1 MLPALEPG
9 SGFGASQGTFLTE
22 DAVNSLGGIIGAG
35 TSVGEQRIVAWSN
48 GKDLLTPHDLG
59 MGRLFESVRDAVIV
73 SEADTG
79 GVVLWN
85 PAAGVIFGYSAA
97 EAIGM
102 SVEEIVPDRLKA
114 LHRAG
119 MAGYRDTGHGQY
131 VDSNEVLSLPAVRKG
146 GEEIRVEL
154 TLNPIEVA
162 SGPAEGRFVLAIVR
176 NATDRE
182 HAEEALRAS
191 EERYRLVSRATRE
204 AIWDNNL
211 LTGEQKWDGAAKAML
226 GYDFEGGTEG
236 TWWEDRIHP
245 DDRARVI
252 LGIDSVLREGEE
264 VWADEYR
271 FRHADGTY
279 LTVVDR
285 GYVVQDEERRPV
297 RVIGSMLDIT
307 ERKRVEVER
316 ASEQEFLATVLESL
330 KEGIVVCDAEGNLTL
345 FNHAT
350 RELHGIPEKKVAPDE
365 WAGQYDLY
373 QADGRTPMRKEDIPL
388 FRAFSGE
395 VVRDVEMVIA
405 PKNGPA
411 RTLLANGQAFYDPEG
426 SKLGAVVAMH
436 DITERKLAEQELK
449 QAKEVADAANLA
461 KSEFLANMSHEIR
474 TPMNG
479 VIGMTVLLLDT
490 DLTPQQ
496 RRYVE
501 IARGSGDVLLALL
514 DDILDFSKIE
524 AGKVRVEIVDFD
536 LPALVGDTFAV
547 FGERARE
554 KGLELASFVG
564 DDVPTFVAGDPFR
577 IRQVLT
583 NLLSNAVKFT
593 EGGLVSLGVERVEER
608 GDAVMVRFEVV
619 DTGIGITD
627 VQRARLFQ
635 PFSQADASTTRRYG
649 GTGLGLAI
657 SEQLVGMMGGEMG
670 VESVPGEGSTFSF
683 TLPLTKRLAATPPAA
698 TTAPPPAHPSPPAR
712 QDTGGAET
720 EPLAADVLVV
730 EDTLTNQMVAVE
742 LLKRRGYGADVVSN
756 GEEAVEAVTKSP
768 YAAVLMDVQMPKMDG
783 YEATREI
790 RKREIIGGRRI
801 PIIAITAHALR
812 GDRERALEAGMDDHL
827 SKPVRPEDLDR
838 VLERWVARA
847 PRSREASHRTPHDAP
862 DPVGSLDHTV
872 LESLRLIQREG
883 GGEIV
888 DRLVET
894 FLNEAPSYLVA
905 LHAAGER
912 GEPQIFW
919 QTAHALNG
927 TCRSV
932 GAARMGSICLQL
944 ERLGD
949 SDDLTRAPDLLARLE
964 EEFER
969 VRLLLD
975 VELSKD

>member
-1 MLPALEPG
+1 MA
-9 SGFGASQGTFLTE
+9 
-22 DAVNSLGGIIGAG
+22 
-35 TSVGEQRIVAWSN
+35 RSN
-48 GKDLLTPHDLG
+48 RKDLLTPHDLG

-73 SEADTG
+73 ADAGTG
-79 GVVLWN
+79 GMVLWN
-85 PAAGVIFGYSAA
+85 PAAEEIFGYSAA
-97 EAIGM
+97 EALGM
-102 SVEEIVPDRLKA
+102 SVEEFVPDRLKA

-119 MAGYRDTGHGQY
+119 MAGYRDTGHGRY
-131 VDSNEVLSLPAVRKG
+131 VDSNTVLTLPAVRKG

-154 TLNPIEVA
+154 TLSPIEVA

-176 NATDRE
+176 DATDRE

-191 EERYRLVSRATRE
+191 EERHRLVSRATRE

-211 LTGEQKWDGAAKAML
+211 LTGEQMWDGAAKAML

-245 DDRARVI
+245 DDRARVT

-285 GYVVQDEERRPV
+285 GYVVQDEEGRPV
-297 RVIGSMLDIT
+297 RLIGSMLDIT

-330 KEGIVVCDAEGNLTL
+330 KEGIVVCDTEGNLTL
-345 FNHAT
+345 FNQAT

-365 WAGQYDLY
+365 WADQYDLY

-411 RTLLANGQAFYDPEG
+411 RTLLANGQAFYDPED

-479 VIGMTVLLLDT
+479 VIGMTELLLGT
-490 DLTPQQ
+490 ELSSQQ

-501 IARGSGDVLLALL
+501 IARSSGDVLLALL

-524 AGKVRVEIVDFD
+524 AGKVRVETVDFD

-608 GDAVMVRFEVV
+608 GEVVTVRFEVV

-627 VQRARLFQ
+627 EQRTRLFQ

-683 TLPLTKRLAATPPAA
+683 T
-698 TTAPPPAHPSPPAR
+698 
-712 QDTGGAET
+712 
-720 EPLAADVLVV
+720 
-730 EDTLTNQMVAVE
+730 
-742 LLKRRGYGADVVSN
+742 
-756 GEEAVEAVTKSP
+756 
-768 YAAVLMDVQMPKMDG
+768 
-783 YEATREI
+783 
-790 RKREIIGGRRI
+790 
-801 PIIAITAHALR
+801 
-812 GDRERALEAGMDDHL
+812 
-827 SKPVRPEDLDR
+827 
-838 VLERWVARA
+838 
-847 PRSREASHRTPHDAP
+847 
-862 DPVGSLDHTV
+862 
-872 LESLRLIQREG
+872 
-883 GGEIV
+883 
-888 DRLVET
+888 
-894 FLNEAPSYLVA
+894 
-905 LHAAGER
+905 
-912 GEPQIFW
+912 
-919 QTAHALNG
+919 
-927 TCRSV
+927 
-932 GAARMGSICLQL
+932 
-944 ERLGD
+944 
-949 SDDLTRAPDLLARLE
+949 
-964 EEFER
+964 
-969 VRLLLD
+969 
-975 VELSKD
+975 